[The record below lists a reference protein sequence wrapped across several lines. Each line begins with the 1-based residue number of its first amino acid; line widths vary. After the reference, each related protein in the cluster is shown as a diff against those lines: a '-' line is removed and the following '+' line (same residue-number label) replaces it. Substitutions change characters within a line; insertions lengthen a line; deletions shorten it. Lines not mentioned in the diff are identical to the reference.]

1 MADEHPGG
9 GPPGKTWTEIGEFP
23 WGARE
28 FLRFVQEAMPCG
40 VVMLDAQ
47 DVIRLVNPV
56 MLGILGQDAAE
67 LLRKR
72 FPEGVHGSGL
82 TVLAGYFERAR
93 RDMRP
98 VNTGRL
104 VLAGAKG
111 RSTHLACWL
120 VPLQRD
126 GAYQGMILTADDIT
140 AAVQAEEE
148 RIGLGLF
155 LKESPQPLL
164 CVSAQGRILYANPAS
179 APLLEPFGCAE
190 GTPLPEALRGPLREA
205 FSSGQRQEREIECRD
220 RTFLVALAPISGMD
234 RAHVYGLDITL
245 RKLDE
250 ERLRVNENALISALS
265 GIYMADLETRVCYA
279 NPSFLAMWGYPDAG
293 EVLGRS
299 CINFWESPRTA
310 ANIVA
315 ELQKRGAWSGELMA
329 RRNDGSLF
337 RAQVQASLVRD
348 QAGRAL
354 CMLGSFVDIT
364 AQQNALEEL
373 RESEARFRAIVETG
387 SDLIWEMDA
396 RGRYTYVS
404 PRVTALL
411 GFEPGDL
418 LGQTSGVHMR
428 PEDAA
433 NLTRLSEYHAK
444 SGTPFHGIEYA
455 FQCRDGRLV
464 TMERSAQPMLNDY
477 GQFCGFR
484 GMDRD
489 ITLRK
494 QALDALQRAHD
505 GLEARVSER
514 TLALQE
520 ANENLEMSRARLQA
534 VFRSMSDA
542 VITVD
547 TSLAVLQVNEALDV
561 VCARADK
568 LRPGHSLD
576 RAFEPEDSPACL
588 RILRQVVETGE
599 PVRGVRAE
607 CRCGMQAN
615 QVTMLNASPLW
626 DSARA
631 FIGAVLVVRD
641 ITRLDELERRLD
653 ERTRYCNIVGKSRRM
668 QEIYSVLELLTDHKT
683 TVLVLG
689 ESGTGKEL
697 IVEALHYGSS
707 QITGPLVKVNCASLA
722 ESLLESELF
731 GHVRGAFT
739 GAVRDKVGRVQAAE
753 GGTLFL
759 DEIGDLSPNIQLKLL
774 RVLERKEYE
783 RVGDSTTLKADV
795 RVVAASNRDLREL
808 ADRGEFR
815 KDLYY
820 RLRVMVIEVP
830 PLRERTED
838 IPLLTEHFMA
848 KYRDAFERDFSGVTS
863 EVMDVFLRYPWPGN
877 VRELKHSIE
886 HACILCPGG
895 PLKLR
900 HLPVELQQSA
910 GARPGLPAPAAPGGE
925 PRREELLDVLERCH
939 WNKTRA
945 SRAMGISRSTLYRK
959 MAELGIAE

>member
-1 MADEHPGG
+1 MAGDQSGESPSR
-9 GPPGKTWTEIGEFP
+9 KAWTELGEFP

-56 MLGILGQDAAE
+56 MLDILGQEAGE
-67 LLRKR
+67 LLRRR
-72 FPEGVHGSGL
+72 FPDGVRGSGL
-82 TVLAGYFERAR
+82 TALAGYFDRAR

-104 VLAGAKG
+104 VLAGTRG
-111 RSTHLACWL
+111 RGAHLACWL

-126 GAYQGMILTADDIT
+126 GTYQGMILTADDIT
-140 AAVQAEEE
+140 AAVKAEEE

-164 CVSAQGRILYANPAS
+164 CVSARGRILYANPAS

-190 GTPLPEALRGPLREA
+190 GTPLPEALRGPLHEVFA
-205 FSSGQRQEREIECRD
+205 SGQRQEREIECRD
-220 RTFLVALAPISGMD
+220 RTFLVALAPIPGLE

-245 RKLDE
+245 RKLGE
-250 ERLRVNENALISALS
+250 ERLRVNEHALSSALS
-265 GIYMADLETRVCYA
+265 GICMADLETRVCYA
-279 NPSFLAMWGYPDAG
+279 NPSFFAMWGYTDAG

-299 CINFWESPRTA
+299 CLNFWESPKTA

-315 ELQKRGAWSGELMA
+315 ELQKRGFWSGELMA

-364 AQQNALEEL
+364 SQQSALDEL

-387 SDLIWEMDA
+387 SDLIWETDA
-396 RGRYTYVS
+396 RGRYSYVS
-404 PRVTALL
+404 PRITALL
-411 GFEPGDL
+411 GFEPQDVV
-418 LGQTSGVHMR
+418 GQTAAAHMR
-428 PEDAA
+428 PGDAE
-433 NLTRLSEYHAK
+433 NLAQLSHYHAK
-444 SGTPFHGIEYA
+444 SGTPFHGVEYA
-455 FQCRDGRLV
+455 FRCQDGRLV
-464 TMERSAQPMLNDY
+464 TMERSAQPMSNDY

-505 GLEARVSER
+505 GLEVRVNER
-514 TLALQE
+514 THALRE
-520 ANENLEMSRARLQA
+520 ANEKLEASRARLQA
-534 VFRSMSDA
+534 VFSSMGDA

-547 TSLAVLQVNEALDV
+547 KAFTILQVNEALDV

-568 LRPGHSLD
+568 LRPGDSLAH
-576 RAFEPEDSPACL
+576 AFEPDDSPACL

-607 CRCGMQAN
+607 CRCGVQAN

-641 ITRLDELERRLD
+641 ITRLDELEKRLD

-668 QEIYSVLELLTDHKT
+668 QDIYSVLELLTDHKT

-697 IVEALHYGSS
+697 IVEALHYGSV

-759 DEIGDLSPNIQLKLL
+759 DEIGDLSPNTQLKLL

-783 RVGDSTTLKADV
+783 RVGDSTTHKADV

-808 ADRGEFR
+808 AETGQFR

-830 PLRERTED
+830 PLRDRTED
-838 IPLLTEHFMA
+838 IPLLTEHFIA
-848 KYRDAFERDFSGVTS
+848 KYRDAFGRDFSGVTS
-863 EVMDVFLRYPWPGN
+863 EVMDVFLSYPWPGN

-900 HLPVELQQSA
+900 HLPVEFQQ
-910 GARPGLPAPAAPGGE
+910 GEGGRRPLPAPPEPGEGW
-925 PRREELLDVLERCH
+925 RREELLEVLERSR

-959 MAELGIAE
+959 MAELGIAD